1 MTLGHKPLILEVV
14 LSQWS
19 FWKLRKEESLNRRSW
34 FSTLR
39 ISIKSSLVEKTE
51 DQSDWGDVW
60 QEKGRLSP
68 EQKEGLIRLFSM
80 EEVEKAIRE
89 MMNETTPGHGF
100 PGIFYKKFWGC

>member
-19 FWKLRKEESLNRRSW
+19 FWKLRKEETLNRRSC

-51 DQSDWGDVW
+51 DQSDWG
-60 QEKGRLSP
+60 
-68 EQKEGLIRLFSM
+68 
-80 EEVEKAIRE
+80 
-89 MMNETTPGHGF
+89 
-100 PGIFYKKFWGC
+100 